1 MSQATYPI
9 KGMHCASCAQN
20 VERTIKALPGVKR
33 ANVNLAS
40 EKLTVDYEQN
50 QVNVDD
56 MAQAVKGIGFEL
68 VKPSDTEVFG
78 IQGMGCASCAAQIE
92 QATRK
97 LPGVASANVNLATE
111 KLSIEYNHQELTANE
126 IMQAVKEAGYQAFIL
141 KKDDEEKLAQEK
153 QAAIKQ
159 MWRRFILSFVFTAP
173 LLYLS
178 MGHMV
183 GLPLPGF
190 LHPSTSPIAFVTA
203 QLVLTLP
210 VLYFGRSFYLNGF
223 KMLFKGHPNMDSL
236 VALGTSA
243 AFIYSLVGTFAVY
256 QGQVE
261 FAMHLYYESAAVILT
276 LITLGKTFEAIS
288 KGKTSEA
295 IKELLALAPKKAVVL
310 KDGKEKLVDIAQVA
324 VGDVILVKPGERIPV
339 DGVITEGRST
349 VDESMLTGESMPVE
363 KRVGDTV
370 IGASINKTGSF
381 QFQATKVGEDTTLS
395 QIVQLVEEA
404 QGTKAPIAKLAD
416 QVSAI
421 FVPVVMSLAILA
433 GLAWL
438 IFGHS
443 GLVFALTIMISVLV
457 IACPCAL
464 GLATPTAIMVG
475 TGKGAQLGVLFKNG
489 EALETA
495 QEIQTIVLDKTGTIT
510 KGQPEVRDIQTF
522 VNFTTEE
529 MLYLAASVEKRSEH
543 PLAQA
548 ILQAAKEAQITLGQ
562 AFDVHTVTG
571 QGIQAKV
578 DEKQVL
584 LGNEKL
590 MQSFDIEIE
599 AVQAQVAQLSSQGN
613 TVMYVA
619 TQGELIGLIAVSDPV
634 KTSSPQAIQALQK
647 MGLEVVMLTGDNEQ
661 TAQAIAK
668 QAGITQVISQVL
680 PDQKSQVIQELQAQG
695 KKVAMVGDGIN
706 DAPALAQA
714 NVGIAIGTG
723 TDIAIESADIVLM
736 RGDLNGV
743 VSALRLSK
751 ATMRNIKENL
761 FWAFAYN
768 VLGIP
773 VAMGVL
779 HLFGGP
785 LLNPMLAGA
794 AMSFS
799 SVSVL
804 LNALR
809 LKRFKG

>member
-1 MSQATYPI
+1 MS
-9 KGMHCASCAQN
+9 
-20 VERTIKALPGVKR
+20 
-33 ANVNLAS
+33 
-40 EKLTVDYEQN
+40 
-50 QVNVDD
+50 
-56 MAQAVKGIGFEL
+56 
-68 VKPSDTEVFG
+68 
-78 IQGMGCASCAAQIE
+78 CASCAAKIE

-111 KLSIEYNHQELTANE
+111 KLNIEYNHQELTANE
-126 IMQAVKEAGYQAFIL
+126 IMRAVKEAGYQAFIL

-159 MWRRFILSFVFTAP
+159 MWRRFVLSFVFTAP

-363 KRVGDTV
+363 KQVGDTV

-381 QFQATKVGEDTTLS
+381 QFKATKVGEDTTLS

-522 VNFTTEE
+522 ANFTTEE

-562 AFDVHTVTG
+562 AFEVHTVTG

-590 MQSFDIEIE
+590 MQSFDVEIE
-599 AVQAQVAQLSSQGN
+599 AVQAQVAQLASQGN

-619 TQGELIGLIAVSDPV
+619 SQGELIGLIAVSDPV

-773 VAMGVL
+773 VAMGLL

>member
-1 MSQATYPI
+1 
-9 KGMHCASCAQN
+9 
-20 VERTIKALPGVKR
+20 
-33 ANVNLAS
+33 
-40 EKLTVDYEQN
+40 
-50 QVNVDD
+50 
-56 MAQAVKGIGFEL
+56 
-68 VKPSDTEVFG
+68 
-78 IQGMGCASCAAQIE
+78 
-92 QATRK
+92 
-97 LPGVASANVNLATE
+97 
-111 KLSIEYNHQELTANE
+111 
-126 IMQAVKEAGYQAFIL
+126 
-141 KKDDEEKLAQEK
+141 
-153 QAAIKQ
+153 
-159 MWRRFILSFVFTAP
+159 MWRRFFLSLVFTAP

-178 MGHMV
+178 MGHMI

-190 LHPSTSPIAFVTA
+190 LHPSTSPIVFVTA

-363 KRVGDTV
+363 KQVGDTV

-381 QFQATKVGEDTTLS
+381 QFKATKVGEDTTLS

-522 VNFTTEE
+522 ANFTTEE

-548 ILQAAKEAQITLGQ
+548 ILQAAKEAQISLGQ

-619 TQGELIGLIAVSDPV
+619 SQGELIGLIAVSDPV

>member
-1 MSQATYPI
+1 
-9 KGMHCASCAQN
+9 
-20 VERTIKALPGVKR
+20 
-33 ANVNLAS
+33 
-40 EKLTVDYEQN
+40 
-50 QVNVDD
+50 
-56 MAQAVKGIGFEL
+56 
-68 VKPSDTEVFG
+68 
-78 IQGMGCASCAAQIE
+78 
-92 QATRK
+92 
-97 LPGVASANVNLATE
+97 
-111 KLSIEYNHQELTANE
+111 
-126 IMQAVKEAGYQAFIL
+126 
-141 KKDDEEKLAQEK
+141 
-153 QAAIKQ
+153 
-159 MWRRFILSFVFTAP
+159 
-173 LLYLS
+173 

-363 KRVGDTV
+363 KQVGDTV

-381 QFQATKVGEDTTLS
+381 QFKATKVGEDTTLS

-522 VNFTTEE
+522 ANFTTEE

-562 AFDVHTVTG
+562 AFEVHTVTG

-599 AVQAQVAQLSSQGN
+599 AVQAQVVQLASQGN

-619 TQGELIGLIAVSDPV
+619 SQGELIGLIAVSDPV

-773 VAMGVL
+773 VAMGLL

>member
-1 MSQATYPI
+1 M
-9 KGMHCASCAQN
+9 
-20 VERTIKALPGVKR
+20 
-33 ANVNLAS
+33 
-40 EKLTVDYEQN
+40 
-50 QVNVDD
+50 
-56 MAQAVKGIGFEL
+56 
-68 VKPSDTEVFG
+68 
-78 IQGMGCASCAAQIE
+78 
-92 QATRK
+92 
-97 LPGVASANVNLATE
+97 
-111 KLSIEYNHQELTANE
+111 
-126 IMQAVKEAGYQAFIL
+126 
-141 KKDDEEKLAQEK
+141 
-153 QAAIKQ
+153 
-159 MWRRFILSFVFTAP
+159 
-173 LLYLS
+173 
-178 MGHMV
+178 
-183 GLPLPGF
+183 
-190 LHPSTSPIAFVTA
+190 
-203 QLVLTLP
+203 
-210 VLYFGRSFYLNGF
+210 
-223 KMLFKGHPNMDSL
+223 
-236 VALGTSA
+236 
-243 AFIYSLVGTFAVY
+243 
-256 QGQVE
+256 
-261 FAMHLYYESAAVILT
+261 
-276 LITLGKTFEAIS
+276 
-288 KGKTSEA
+288 
-295 IKELLALAPKKAVVL
+295 
-310 KDGKEKLVDIAQVA
+310 
-324 VGDVILVKPGERIPV
+324 
-339 DGVITEGRST
+339 
-349 VDESMLTGESMPVE
+349 
-363 KRVGDTV
+363 
-370 IGASINKTGSF
+370 
-381 QFQATKVGEDTTLS
+381 
-395 QIVQLVEEA
+395 
-404 QGTKAPIAKLAD
+404 
-416 QVSAI
+416 
-421 FVPVVMSLAILA
+421 
-433 GLAWL
+433 
-438 IFGHS
+438 
-443 GLVFALTIMISVLV
+443 
-457 IACPCAL
+457 
-464 GLATPTAIMVG
+464 
-475 TGKGAQLGVLFKNG
+475 
-489 EALETA
+489 
-495 QEIQTIVLDKTGTIT
+495 
-510 KGQPEVRDIQTF
+510 
-522 VNFTTEE
+522 
-529 MLYLAASVEKRSEH
+529 
-543 PLAQA
+543 
-548 ILQAAKEAQITLGQ
+548 
-562 AFDVHTVTG
+562 TG

-619 TQGELIGLIAVSDPV
+619 SQGELIGLIAVSDPV

>member
-78 IQGMGCASCAAQIE
+78 IQGMSCASCAAKIE

-111 KLSIEYNHQELTANE
+111 KLNIEYNHQELTANE
-126 IMQAVKEAGYQAFIL
+126 IMRAVKEAGYQAFIL

-159 MWRRFILSFVFTAP
+159 MWRRFVLSFVFTAP

-363 KRVGDTV
+363 KQVGDTV

-381 QFQATKVGEDTTLS
+381 QFTATKVGEDTTLS

-522 VNFTTEE
+522 ANFTTEE

-548 ILQAAKEAQITLGQ
+548 ILQAAKEEQITLGQ

-599 AVQAQVAQLSSQGN
+599 AVQAQVVQLASQGN

-619 TQGELIGLIAVSDPV
+619 SQGELIGLIAVSDPV

-773 VAMGVL
+773 VAMGLL

>member
-1 MSQATYPI
+1 MRHATYTI

-20 VERTIKALPGVKR
+20 VERTVSKLAGVQS
-33 ANVNLAS
+33 ANVNLAT
-40 EKLTVDYEQN
+40 EKLTVDYQPESTSLDQ
-50 QVNVDD
+50 
-56 MAQAVKGIGFEL
+56 MAEAVKEIGFEL
-68 VKPSDTEVFG
+68 VKPKNQEIFL
-78 IQGMGCASCAAQIE
+78 IKGMGCASCAAKIE

-111 KLSIEYNHQELTANE
+111 QLSIEYDHQALSANE
-126 IMQAVKEAGYQAFIL
+126 IIQAVTQAGYQASKLMDSDKEAL
-141 KKDDEEKLAQEK
+141 KKEK
-153 QAAIKQ
+153 AAEIKQ
-159 MWRRFILSFVFTAP
+159 MWQRFWLSAIFTIP

-178 MGHMV
+178 MGEMI
-183 GLPLPGF
+183 GLPLP
-190 LHPSTSPIAFVTA
+190 SAISPMHAPKVFVSL
-203 QLVLTLP
+203 QLLLTLP
-210 VLYFGRSFYLNGF
+210 VLYFGRKFYLVGF
-223 KMLFKGHPNMDSL
+223 KLLFKGHPNMDSL

-243 AFIYSLVGTFAVY
+243 AFLYSLFGTLAVY
-256 QGQVE
+256 QGDSH

-295 IKELLALAPKKAVVL
+295 IKELLALAPKKALIL
-310 KDGKEKLVDIAQVA
+310 KEGKEQLVAIDQVQ
-324 VGDVILVKPGERIPV
+324 VGDLVIVKPGEKIPV
-339 DGVITEGRST
+339 DGVITEGQST
-349 VDESMLTGESMPVE
+349 VDESMLTGESLPVA
-363 KRVGDTV
+363 KQVGDAV
-370 IGASINKTGSF
+370 IGASLNKTGSF
-381 QFQATKVGEDTTLS
+381 QFKATKVGEDTTLA

-416 QVSAI
+416 QVSAV
-421 FVPVVMSLAILA
+421 FVPIVIILAVLA

-438 IFGHS
+438 IFGHT

-475 TGKGAQLGVLFKNG
+475 TGKGAQLGILFKNG
-489 EALETA
+489 EALETTQA
-495 QEIQTIVLDKTGTIT
+495 IDTIVLDKTGTIT
-510 KGQPEVRDIQTF
+510 KGQPEVRKMLTF
-522 VNFTTEE
+522 QAMSQEE
-529 MLYLAASVEKRSEH
+529 MLYLAASVENRSEH

-548 ILQAAKEAQITLGQ
+548 ILQAAKQANIPLGKATSVQ
-562 AFDVHTVTG
+562 TITG
-571 QGIQAKV
+571 QGIQATI
-578 DEKQVL
+578 DNHQVL
-584 LGNEKL
+584 LGNQRL
-590 MQSFDIEIE
+590 MTSQSIDIQ
-599 AVQAQVAQLSSQGN
+599 ASQVQADDLANQGN

-619 TQGELIGLIAVSDPV
+619 CDRQLVGLIAVSDPI
-634 KTSSPQAIQALQK
+634 KSTSLKAVEQLQNL
-647 MGLEVVMLTGDNEQ
+647 GLEVIMLTGDNEQ

-668 QAGITQVISQVL
+668 QAGIQQVISQVL
-680 PDQKSQVIQELQAQG
+680 PDQKAQVIQQLQARG

-706 DAPALAQA
+706 DAPALVQA
-714 NVGIAIGTG
+714 EVGIAIGTG
-723 TDIAIESADIVLM
+723 TDIAIEAGDIVLM
-736 RGDLNGV
+736 RGDLQGV

-751 ATMRNIKENL
+751 ATLRNIKENL

-773 VAMGVL
+773 IAMGIL
-779 HLFGGP
+779 HIFGGP

-809 LKRFKG
+809 LKRFKA

>member
-56 MAQAVKGIGFEL
+56 MAQAVKGIGYEL

-78 IQGMGCASCAAQIE
+78 IQGMSCASCAAKIE

-111 KLSIEYNHQELTANE
+111 KLNIEYNHQELTANE
-126 IMQAVKEAGYQAFIL
+126 IMRAVKEAGYQAFIL

-153 QAAIKQ
+153 QVAIKQ
-159 MWRRFILSFVFTAP
+159 MWRRFVLSFVFTAP

-363 KRVGDTV
+363 KQVGDTV

-381 QFQATKVGEDTTLS
+381 QFTATKVGEDTTLS

-522 VNFTTEE
+522 ANFTTEE

-548 ILQAAKEAQITLGQ
+548 ILQAAKEEQITLGQ

-599 AVQAQVAQLSSQGN
+599 AVQAQVVQLASQGN

-619 TQGELIGLIAVSDPV
+619 SQGELIGLISVSDPV
-634 KTSSPQAIQALQK
+634 KISSPQAIQALQK

-773 VAMGVL
+773 VAMGLL

>member
-1 MSQATYPI
+1 
-9 KGMHCASCAQN
+9 
-20 VERTIKALPGVKR
+20 
-33 ANVNLAS
+33 
-40 EKLTVDYEQN
+40 
-50 QVNVDD
+50 
-56 MAQAVKGIGFEL
+56 
-68 VKPSDTEVFG
+68 
-78 IQGMGCASCAAQIE
+78 
-92 QATRK
+92 
-97 LPGVASANVNLATE
+97 
-111 KLSIEYNHQELTANE
+111 
-126 IMQAVKEAGYQAFIL
+126 
-141 KKDDEEKLAQEK
+141 
-153 QAAIKQ
+153 
-159 MWRRFILSFVFTAP
+159 
-173 LLYLS
+173 
-178 MGHMV
+178 
-183 GLPLPGF
+183 
-190 LHPSTSPIAFVTA
+190 
-203 QLVLTLP
+203 
-210 VLYFGRSFYLNGF
+210 
-223 KMLFKGHPNMDSL
+223 MDSL

-339 DGVITEGRST
+339 DGVITEGQST

-363 KRVGDTV
+363 KRVGDMV

-522 VNFTTEE
+522 ANFTTEE

-619 TQGELIGLIAVSDPV
+619 SQGELIGLIAVSDPV

-773 VAMGVL
+773 VAMGLL

>member
-1 MSQATYPI
+1 M
-9 KGMHCASCAQN
+9 
-20 VERTIKALPGVKR
+20 
-33 ANVNLAS
+33 
-40 EKLTVDYEQN
+40 
-50 QVNVDD
+50 
-56 MAQAVKGIGFEL
+56 
-68 VKPSDTEVFG
+68 
-78 IQGMGCASCAAQIE
+78 
-92 QATRK
+92 
-97 LPGVASANVNLATE
+97 NLATE
-111 KLSIEYNHQELTANE
+111 KLNIEYNHQELTANE
-126 IMQAVKEAGYQAFIL
+126 IMRAVKEAGYQAFIL

-159 MWRRFILSFVFTAP
+159 MWRRFVLSFVFTAP

-310 KDGKEKLVDIAQVA
+310 KDSKEKLVDIAQVA

-363 KRVGDTV
+363 KQVGDTV

-381 QFQATKVGEDTTLS
+381 QFKATKVGEDTTLS

-464 GLATPTAIMVG
+464 GLG
-475 TGKGAQLGVLFKNG
+475 DSNG
-489 EALETA
+489 NYGRYW
-495 QEIQTIVLDKTGTIT
+495 K
-510 KGQPEVRDIQTF
+510 RR
-522 VNFTTEE
+522 TT
-529 MLYLAASVEKRSEH
+529 RSS
-543 PLAQA
+543 L
-548 ILQAAKEAQITLGQ
+548 
-562 AFDVHTVTG
+562 
-571 QGIQAKV
+571 
-578 DEKQVL
+578 
-584 LGNEKL
+584 
-590 MQSFDIEIE
+590 
-599 AVQAQVAQLSSQGN
+599 
-613 TVMYVA
+613 
-619 TQGELIGLIAVSDPV
+619 
-634 KTSSPQAIQALQK
+634 
-647 MGLEVVMLTGDNEQ
+647 
-661 TAQAIAK
+661 
-668 QAGITQVISQVL
+668 
-680 PDQKSQVIQELQAQG
+680 
-695 KKVAMVGDGIN
+695 
-706 DAPALAQA
+706 
-714 NVGIAIGTG
+714 
-723 TDIAIESADIVLM
+723 
-736 RGDLNGV
+736 
-743 VSALRLSK
+743 
-751 ATMRNIKENL
+751 
-761 FWAFAYN
+761 
-768 VLGIP
+768 
-773 VAMGVL
+773 
-779 HLFGGP
+779 
-785 LLNPMLAGA
+785 
-794 AMSFS
+794 
-799 SVSVL
+799 
-804 LNALR
+804 
-809 LKRFKG
+809 